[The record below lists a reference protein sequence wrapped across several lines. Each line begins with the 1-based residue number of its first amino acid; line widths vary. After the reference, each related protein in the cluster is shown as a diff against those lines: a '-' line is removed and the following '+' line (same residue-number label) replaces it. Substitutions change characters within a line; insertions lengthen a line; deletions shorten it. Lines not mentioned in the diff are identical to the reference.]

1 MALVAAKCTMCG
13 SSIKV
18 DDSQEKGVCEHCGT
32 EFITEKVIIN
42 HNTINIDKST
52 NIYYGETTDA
62 KIKKDLEKAYKTL
75 EMAGCDLVNL
85 TLGDRDLDEELCQN
99 AYTLAKG
106 VTKKDPTNY
115 GGWKCIIL
123 ATYIS
128 YFAGELEWLYNVE
141 TSFENYKDIL
151 AKLLKDI
158 ATAKKVAPNEEEK
171 KYMDTLSDN
180 LKINYYQSQ
189 LPAYKDLK
197 EFVNYVEKPQMKE
210 VLLSKIL
217 PWVGGWIALMGIVLL
232 FNNLLNLEL
241 SFVPEGTPTV
251 MAIMLILVGAV
262 IIGIFL
268 YKYIG
273 AKRNQKERKNIDDE
287 NAKRYA
293 DKKAEYDNDIANA
306 KTLKD
311 WEALADKY
319 HIGRL

>member
-1 MALVAAKCTMCG
+1 MAMVAAKCTMCG

-18 DDSQEKGVCEHCGT
+18 DDSKEKGVCEHCGT
-32 EFITEKVIIN
+32 EFITEKVIN
-42 HNTINIDKST
+42 VTNITNVDKST

-75 EMAGCDLVNL
+75 ELSGCDLINL
-85 TLGDRDLDEELCQN
+85 TLGDNNLDEELCQN

-115 GGWKCIIL
+115 GGWKCMIL
-123 ATYIS
+123 ATYIP
-128 YFAGELEWLYNVE
+128 YFAGELEWIYNVE
-141 TSFENYKDIL
+141 KFESYKDIL

-158 ATAKKVAPNEEEK
+158 ATAKKVAPNAEEK

-180 LKINYYQSQ
+180 LKINHYQNQ

-197 EFVNYVEKPQMKE
+197 EFVNYVEKPQLKE
-210 VLLSKIL
+210 VLLSKVL
-217 PWVGGWIALMGIVLL
+217 PWVGGWIALMGLVLL
-232 FNNLLNLEL
+232 FNNLLDLKL
-241 SFVPEGTPTV
+241 SFIPEGTPTV

-268 YKYIG
+268 YKFIA
-273 AKRNQKERKNIDDE
+273 AKRSEKQIKDADDE
-287 NAKRYA
+287 NKKRYA
-293 DKKAEYDNDIANA
+293 DKKAEYDNDIASA

-319 HIGRL
+319 KIEKI